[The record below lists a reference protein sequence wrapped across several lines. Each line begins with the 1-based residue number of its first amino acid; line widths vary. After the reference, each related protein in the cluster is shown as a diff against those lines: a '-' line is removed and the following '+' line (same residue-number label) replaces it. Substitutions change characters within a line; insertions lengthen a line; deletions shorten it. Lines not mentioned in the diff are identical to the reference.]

1 MKKRE
6 KLVKS
11 IGYTLILVTCISIV
25 ISFIYEIKT
34 TPVNASFYKN
44 PTMEATVIYFFF
56 ALPVIWEELL
66 LLRSV
71 YKLTCFSSRISAKIC
86 YIISI
91 AVLCVAL
98 VFQLLVFT
106 GVITDDIMP
115 NGPTPASSRFAG
127 LILLTEWPV
136 IFLSIILESV
146 KSGIKFRLNNID

>member
-11 IGYTLILVTCISIV
+11 IGYTLILVTCIAIV
-25 ISFIYEIKT
+25 ISFVYEIKT
-34 TPVNASFYKN
+34 TPVNDSFYKY
-44 PTMEATVIYFFF
+44 PTMEAIVTYFFF
-56 ALPVIWEELL
+56 VLPVIWEELL

-106 GVITDDIMP
+106 GVITKDIIP
-115 NGPTPASSRFAG
+115 EGPRDEGSVLVVLVFWIQWSA
-127 LILLTEWPV
+127 
-136 IFLSIILESV
+136 IFLSFILGSV
-146 KSGIKFRLNNID
+146 KSGKIESDA

>member
-11 IGYTLILVTCISIV
+11 IGYTLISLTCIAIV
-25 ISFIYEIKT
+25 ISFVYEIKT

-44 PTMEATVIYFFF
+44 PTMETTVIYFFF

-98 VFQLLVFT
+98 VFQLLVCT

-115 NGPTPASSRFAG
+115 NGPTAASSRFAG

-136 IFLSIILESV
+136 VFLSFILGSV
-146 KSGIKFRLNNID
+146 KSGKIQSE